1 MFYIVLLASEMLPW
15 LIVGICLGVLF
26 LIGIFIL
33 LYKFVFIGHRLEKQ
47 IKDLERRYSYLDGL
61 LIGQDAQYVKRLEM
75 ISRTNLLYVD
85 IYNEYH
91 KKFKYIFDMQ
101 DKYVAGIIRQLKT
114 LIKNK
119 QYKQVKK
126 ALSEGKKSLADFENA
141 TNELDSQ
148 LNKLIKPEEE
158 SRQYALRLKENLR
171 NVKQTYNSNAV
182 DLEIVSNSLNVVFDK
197 LDHKFN
203 EFEAHI
209 ESAEYEDANAMLPN
223 IEKIID
229 QLKNVLQ
236 ELPEL
241 CILVTKILPEKI
253 KSVENESE
261 SLSIQNYPLHHLL
274 LSHEFE
280 EFNDNLSNLKQRLIS
295 LNIKDVKNDALT
307 MQNNIENLHNNFRKE
322 VDSKIFFD
330 ANCSK
335 TYSDALDLEKNFLR
349 LCSLLPEMNNIY
361 KIDDEEQAKIKKLK
375 EDINQLG
382 VSKRSLD
389 TFIHSS
395 TPTPYSTLQ
404 TKLEKLIQDFEKVS
418 QEVDNFKIYLE
429 SLKISSEDAYSLVF
443 SYYYHLK
450 QAELQLR
457 NIAIETTINKYQ
469 DDIDQSY
476 VLLSEIYDTLRITPI
491 DVNTINAK
499 VDALKSLTNELFDNI
514 NDASNVSSMAES
526 AILYANRDRYH
537 QIDVHQQLLLCEQQF
552 FNGEFK
558 NTYHDVVQLLK
569 NKHVEEGINNN

>member
-1 MFYIVLLASEMLPW
+1 MFYVVLLDSEMLPW

-33 LYKFVFIGHRLEKQ
+33 LYKFVFIRQRLEKQ

-171 NVKQTYNSNAV
+171 SVKQSYNSNAV

-280 EFNDNLSNLKQRLIS
+280 EFTNNLNNLKQRLIS

-361 KIDDEEQAKIKKLK
+361 KIDEEEQAKIKKLK
-375 EDINQLG
+375 DDINQLG

-404 TKLEKLIQDFEKVS
+404 NKLEKLIQDFEKVS

-457 NIAIETTINKYQ
+457 NIAIKTTIDKYQ

-476 VLLSEIYDTLRITPI
+476 VLLSEIYDTLKITPI

>member
-476 VLLSEIYDTLRITPI
+476 VLLSEIYDTLRVTPI

>member
-1 MFYIVLLASEMLPW
+1 MFYVVLLDSEMLPW

-33 LYKFVFIGHRLEKQ
+33 LYKFVFIRQRLEKQ

-171 NVKQTYNSNAV
+171 SVKQSYNSNAV

-241 CILVTKILPEKI
+241 CILVTKI
-253 KSVENESE
+253 
-261 SLSIQNYPLHHLL
+261 Y
-274 LSHEFE
+274 
-280 EFNDNLSNLKQRLIS
+280 
-295 LNIKDVKNDALT
+295 
-307 MQNNIENLHNNFRKE
+307 
-322 VDSKIFFD
+322 
-330 ANCSK
+330 
-335 TYSDALDLEKNFLR
+335 
-349 LCSLLPEMNNIY
+349 
-361 KIDDEEQAKIKKLK
+361 
-375 EDINQLG
+375 
-382 VSKRSLD
+382 
-389 TFIHSS
+389 
-395 TPTPYSTLQ
+395 
-404 TKLEKLIQDFEKVS
+404 
-418 QEVDNFKIYLE
+418 
-429 SLKISSEDAYSLVF
+429 
-443 SYYYHLK
+443 
-450 QAELQLR
+450 
-457 NIAIETTINKYQ
+457 
-469 DDIDQSY
+469 
-476 VLLSEIYDTLRITPI
+476 
-491 DVNTINAK
+491 
-499 VDALKSLTNELFDNI
+499 
-514 NDASNVSSMAES
+514 
-526 AILYANRDRYH
+526 
-537 QIDVHQQLLLCEQQF
+537 
-552 FNGEFK
+552 
-558 NTYHDVVQLLK
+558 
-569 NKHVEEGINNN
+569 